1 MLQVLTSALLRYQ
14 TSRGGAET
22 LSVRRVQLFGY
33 LSLVDSSGFD
43 RGRVNATTFWQ
54 SRKRFPHG
62 KFNTIRVRIDNA
74 DEPEFARLLL
84 VFGATL
90 TNSSGEDFP
99 PEQLVLVR
107 KFDRKVVP
115 QAASGQAWRETRLK
129 WPSNDRGYYVLPLR
143 DIVDAWHLVPD
154 VNHARNSGH
163 YIANDFIFSLV
174 STEGSRVVAGSD
186 TTTNSATVF
195 GLNSAAQTHHEE
207 QTIGPFESPISGTYA
222 RWVAATEPPSPAQ
235 FDRGLHLSKPPRNVI
250 AHRSDTVGWKIGVLR
265 GRVSKSPKCARD
277 KPLAG
282 LYKVKYPD
290 RLHFEMHALL
300 PTNYGVDSRWVLL
313 EKPGT
318 VR

>member
-1 MLQVLTSALLRYQ
+1 MQVLTSALLRYQ

-33 LSLVDSSGFD
+33 VSLVDSSGFD
-43 RGRVNATTFWQ
+43 RGRVHATTFWQ

-62 KFNTIRVRIDNA
+62 KFNTIRVRIGN
-74 DEPEFARLLL
+74 ELEFARLLL

-90 TNSSGEDFP
+90 SKASGEDFP

-107 KFDRKVVP
+107 KLDREEVG

-129 WPSNDRGYYVLPLR
+129 WPSNDHGYYVLPMR

-174 STEGSRVVAGSD
+174 STEGNRVVAGSD
-186 TTTNSATVF
+186 TTANSAT
-195 GLNSAAQTHHEE
+195 LNSAAQTHHEE
-207 QTIGPFESPISGTYA
+207 QAIGPFEPPVSGTYA
-222 RWVAATEPPSPAQ
+222 RWVAVAEPPSAAQ
-235 FDRGLHLSKPPRNVI
+235 FERGLHLSKPPRNVI
-250 AHRSDTVGWKIGVLR
+250 AHRSDAAGWNIGLLR
-265 GRVSKSPKCARD
+265 GRVKKAPKCARD
-277 KPLAG
+277 KPIAG
-282 LYKVKYPD
+282 MYKVKYPD
-290 RLHFEMHALL
+290 RRHLETHALL
-300 PTNYGVDSRWVLL
+300 PTNYGVDARWVLL
-313 EKPGT
+313 KKPGT